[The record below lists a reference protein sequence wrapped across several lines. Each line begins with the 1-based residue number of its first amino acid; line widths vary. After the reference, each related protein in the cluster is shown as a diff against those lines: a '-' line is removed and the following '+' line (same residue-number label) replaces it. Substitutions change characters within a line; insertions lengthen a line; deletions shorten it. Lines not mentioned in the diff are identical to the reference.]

1 MPREPQRR
9 GNDRRGPVTSRFT
22 CALTLAAALSA
33 ALAGGS
39 CAPTPD
45 TMGVTTIFAP
55 DYGPFEG
62 GSTDGGATNA
72 GVHSFLERRCG
83 TLDCHGQV
91 GRPFRLFSMNGLRA
105 ANDSGIVV
113 GLQPDTPDE
122 IYSNYLSA
130 IGLQP
135 EETSR
140 VVSGEDPVT
149 DLLLVTKPTAL
160 ETHKGGQVI
169 SIGDVSYVCLTTWL
183 TLRRSGTA
191 AERQV
196 NIDACNQAA
205 MVP

>member
-1 MPREPQRR
+1 M
-9 GNDRRGPVTSRFT
+9 TSRFI
-22 CALTLAAALSA
+22 CAITLAAAV
-33 ALAGGS
+33 AGGS

-45 TMGVTTIFAP
+45 TMAVTTIFAP

-62 GSTDGGATNA
+62 GTPDGGATNA
-72 GVHSFLERRCG
+72 GVHTFLERRCG

-130 IGLQP
+130 VGLQP